1 MRVEEW
7 RSVGRAGG
15 GRVSGGGGKT
25 GQSGRSVLL
34 LIKPKISHELLD
46 LIGANGRT
54 LEQNIERLDVG
65 GLEDFNVSA

>member
-1 MRVEEW
+1 MVI
-7 RSVGRAGG
+7 
-15 GRVSGGGGKT
+15 GGGGNT
-25 GQSGRSVLL
+25 GQSFRLVLL